1 MKKTT
6 LLFGITAL
14 ISLSLALYNK
24 KRQNPS
30 LVLAAKLLGGTVA
43 RLGCSLKKAIALKGI
58 ASFLGVTLVS
68 LLCKKAV

>member
-1 MKKTT
+1 MKKST
-6 LLFGITAL
+6 LFFLITAVVT
-14 ISLSLALYNK
+14 LSLTLYNK
-24 KRQNPS
+24 RKPNPS
-30 LVLAAKLLGGTVA
+30 LALAAKLLGGTVA